1 MGILKSL
8 RKKKA
13 KKNLLEKN
21 KKDLNND
28 NKDDNTRIVQNASTV
43 TSSTAPLSP
52 DSVATHALSES
63 PALLS
68 LRNSEY
74 AREREHP
81 LAPNSKS
88 RSPPV
93 VQFSKKNI
101 IIEHET
107 GLTETLSAADSDRD
121 RDRDHDGEDSDSF
134 DETLTYDASTVATS
148 KTNSSDTS
156 LQYLWRYLTCDM
168 GTKSTFDL
176 LREADDLTIESGFTD
191 LTDKTEKSGN
201 GVARRMH
208 EL

>member
-21 KKDLNND
+21 NKDLND
-28 NKDDNTRIVQNASTV
+28 KDDNAPIVQSASTV

-52 DSVATHALSES
+52 ADSSIATRGFSDS
-63 PALLS
+63 PALS
-68 LRNSEY
+68 LINSEY
-74 AREREHP
+74 AREHP
-81 LAPNSKS
+81 LAPNSNSSIDMKS

-101 IIEHET
+101 VIEHEMD
-107 GLTETLSAADSDRD
+107 LTQTLSAADSD
-121 RDRDHDGEDSDSF
+121 HDGEDADSF
-134 DETLTYDASTVATS
+134 DETFTYDASTVATS
-148 KTNSSDTS
+148 KSNSSDTS
-156 LQYLWRYLTCDM
+156 IHYLWRYLTCNV

-176 LREADDLTIESGFTD
+176 LREADDMTIDSVFTD

-201 GVARRMH
+201 GVARRMY